1 MFILDG
7 NKAAGPLQERALA
20 IDEPVCSSRRSA
32 SSVRPASP
40 RPSSRAKPRFAIPR
54 ASVTAAATTVRPVSD
69 ANNTSPSTNTNP
81 RPSPLTRGIQLC

>member
-32 SSVRPASP
+32 SSFRPASP
-40 RPSSRAKPRFAIPR
+40 RPSSRAKPRFAIPH
-54 ASVTAAATTVRPVSD
+54 ASVTAATTVRPASD